1 MEEPSLEQVFGSY
14 MAWQAKE
21 GTWFIGFMNGSQ
33 YMYLLEG
40 EEKALL
46 VDTGYA
52 VGNLKKFVRK
62 LTDKPLVVVNT
73 HFHPDHSGGNGEF
86 EEVYVSWNYKVDEPS
101 VTSPGAGPFP
111 LDRLPHPDYKKKLL
125 HEGDMIELGGR
136 SIQVLDVKPAH
147 CNSSLFFL
155 DQKERLVF
163 TGDEL
168 ESAQVLMFDNSK
180 NPDAPYD
187 VRERLENMRANTKR
201 LKDLDGAYDWIL
213 PNHNGAPLAKRY
225 LDDYIGLIDSI
236 FDGTAVIEEKLNH
249 PFIEMD
255 SNSVHLCRVRYGR
268 ASIFIRRD
276 ELGKVL
282 PKGF

>member
-21 GTWFIGFMNGSQ
+21 GTWFISFMNGSQ

-40 EEKALL
+40 EEKVLL

-52 VGNLKKFVRK
+52 VGNLKTFVRK

-111 LDRLPHPDYKKKLL
+111 LDRLPHPDYGKKLL
-125 HEGDMIELGGR
+125 HEGDVIELGGR

-213 PNHNGAPLAKRY
+213 PNHNGAPLAKCY

-236 FDGTAVIEEKLNH
+236 FDGTAVIEDKLNH

-255 SNSVHLCRVRYGR
+255 PDSIHLCRVRYGK